1 MKDDA
6 MRYFRLFRDVCS
18 KINSSHELNEV
29 LRLITENTTA
39 ILGTK
44 GCAIYLLDKKEN
56 RLKVSA
62 SHGLSN
68 TYMQKGTV
76 DAEKSMVGCLSG
88 ETVHVLDIS
97 TDPRI
102 QYPEAAREEGIRS
115 ILSQPMTARGQII
128 GVIRIYT
135 HNFHEFSKIEKE
147 FISGLADIGGIAIE
161 NARMYSHLS
170 ADYQNLINDVHQWF
184 DYGSTHGSA

>member
-1 MKDDA
+1 MKDDT
-6 MRYFRLFRDVCS
+6 MRYFKLFREVCS
-18 KINSSHELNEV
+18 KINSSHELSEV
-29 LRLITENTTA
+29 LRLITENTAA

-76 DAEKSMVGCLSG
+76 DAEKSMVGCLRG
-88 ETVHVLDIS
+88 ETVHVQDIS
-97 TDPRI
+97 TDARI
-102 QYPEAAREEGIRS
+102 QYPEAARAEGIRS
-115 ILSQPMTARGQII
+115 ILSEPMTARGQII
-128 GVIRIYT
+128 GVIRIYA
-135 HNFHEFSKIEKE
+135 HNFHEFSTIERE

-184 DYGSTHGSA
+184 DYGSTH

>member
-6 MRYFRLFRDVCS
+6 MRYFKLFRDVCS
-18 KINSSHELNEV
+18 KLNSSHELSEV

-44 GCAIYLLDKKEN
+44 GCAIYLLDKQEN

-62 SHGLSN
+62 SHGLSD
-68 TYMQKGTV
+68 TYVHKGTV
-76 DAEKSMVGCLSG
+76 DAEKSMIGCLSG
-88 ETVHVLDIS
+88 KTVHVLDATS
-97 TDPRI
+97 DPQI
-102 QYPEAAREEGIRS
+102 QYPEAAKEEGIRS
-115 ILSQPMTARGQII
+115 ILSEPMSSSGRII
-128 GVIRIYT
+128 GVVRIYAQDPREYT
-135 HNFHEFSKIEKE
+135 EIEKE

-161 NARMYSHLS
+161 NAIMYSHLN

-184 DYGSTHGSA
+184 DYGSTH